1 MGRHNTVTFG
11 TVLTSDWAEKQEE
24 RARGK
29 YKLEKAVGHMTALEQ
44 SCHGQVSALSMA
56 LAFFVITEVYEI
68 LLAFTLRSKSKP
80 LNIYTK
86 CYT

>member
-29 YKLEKAVGHMTALEQ
+29 YKLEKAVGHMTALE
-44 SCHGQVSALSMA
+44 
-56 LAFFVITEVYEI
+56 
-68 LLAFTLRSKSKP
+68 
-80 LNIYTK
+80 
-86 CYT
+86 